1 MSATKKILLGTVF
14 IGLLGFAVGVN
25 LIPEYYFKLGMNA
38 YEKGDYQT
46 AYKNFY
52 SAKLIAPADTDYR
65 YYYVQTLTKFKPTVR
80 IQKEMFKF
88 VEDGKD
94 DSAHVAA
101 GIHVAMWK
109 SNINQQYG
117 DNYIE
122 QAPINNQI
130 MRWNP
135 KTFPLKVFVD
145 LQDVSQV
152 PDYYNTEIT
161 RAFGQW
167 QASSGFLAFTFIDSP
182 DSADIVVKFAPLPKN
197 NCTELGCKYVVAHT
211 IPTVKNNILKK
222 MTITV
227 YDKDANGS
235 YFSDRQLYNTV
246 LHEIGHSLGIMGH
259 SYSTD
264 DLMYMAEDGA
274 ENPILTRYRSDFQYI
289 SIKDVNTLRLLYNII
304 PTITNTPLSE
314 INTDNL
320 IYPPIVLGTTKNMST
335 QKLKEA
341 QAYIEQAPNLPN
353 GYIDLAIAYD
363 ELGQFE
369 KATESL
375 QKAFNTAQ
383 SEMDKYIVLYNYAAL
398 YLNNDTPETALQ
410 YAKQAQGINNTEE
423 VADLIS
429 NIEHAIETKTSPFK
443 GAKLLK

>member
-101 GIHVAMWK
+101 GIQVAMWK

-145 LQDVSQV
+145 LQDVKKSEV
-152 PDYYNTEIT
+152 GHFSRKDLRCTISEELVFSVSHNV
-161 RAFGQW
+161 
-167 QASSGFLAFTFIDSP
+167 SSW
-182 DSADIVVKFAPLPKN
+182 K
-197 NCTELGCKYVVAHT
+197 
-211 IPTVKNNILKK
+211 
-222 MTITV
+222 
-227 YDKDANGS
+227 
-235 YFSDRQLYNTV
+235 
-246 LHEIGHSLGIMGH
+246 
-259 SYSTD
+259 
-264 DLMYMAEDGA
+264 
-274 ENPILTRYRSDFQYI
+274 
-289 SIKDVNTLRLLYNII
+289 
-304 PTITNTPLSE
+304 
-314 INTDNL
+314 
-320 IYPPIVLGTTKNMST
+320 
-335 QKLKEA
+335 
-341 QAYIEQAPNLPN
+341 
-353 GYIDLAIAYD
+353 
-363 ELGQFE
+363 
-369 KATESL
+369 
-375 QKAFNTAQ
+375 Q
-383 SEMDKYIVLYNYAAL
+383 SETY
-398 YLNNDTPETALQ
+398 
-410 YAKQAQGINNTEE
+410 
-423 VADLIS
+423 
-429 NIEHAIETKTSPFK
+429 
-443 GAKLLK
+443 